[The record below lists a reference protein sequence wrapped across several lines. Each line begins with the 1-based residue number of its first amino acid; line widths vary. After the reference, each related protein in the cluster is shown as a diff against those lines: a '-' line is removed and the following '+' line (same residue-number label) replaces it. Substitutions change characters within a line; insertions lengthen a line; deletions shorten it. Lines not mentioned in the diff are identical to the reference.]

1 MCNLY
6 TFEMTVILYITG
18 MNILITGANGF
29 LGQHLCRSLRNQH
42 KVIASGKGLKRI
54 PFEDVVYV
62 EADISSGEEVE
73 NLLRFAEPEVIIHTA
88 AMSKPDE
95 CEKNKAL
102 CIDINVKGTQHIVEA
117 AKTLNKPAHL
127 IYTSSD
133 FVLGDD
139 GPHTEDAIPVP
150 LNFYGETK
158 LAAEKIVEESGLLYS
173 IVRPVFMYG
182 EIWEGMRPTFL
193 HWVKESLENGKRI
206 KVVCDQL
213 RTPTYVVDI
222 CKGIHSI
229 IKKKA
234 GGLYHLAGEEL
245 LTPYD
250 MAVKLAIHLQLDI
263 SLIEAVTTATFRELV
278 QRAKKGG
285 LIIHKAKDDLGFVP
299 LSFHE
304 ALDSYSHM
312 SVAEK
317 YTEMCI
323 KQHCWSFDIPVS
335 QFRERTRYL

>member
-1 MCNLY
+1 
-6 TFEMTVILYITG
+6 
-18 MNILITGANGF
+18 
-29 LGQHLCRSLRNQH
+29 
-42 KVIASGKGLKRI
+42 
-54 PFEDVVYV
+54 
-62 EADISSGEEVE
+62 
-73 NLLRFAEPEVIIHTA
+73 
-88 AMSKPDE
+88 
-95 CEKNKAL
+95 
-102 CIDINVKGTQHIVEA
+102 
-117 AKTLNKPAHL
+117 
-127 IYTSSD
+127 
-133 FVLGDD
+133 
-139 GPHTEDAIPVP
+139 
-150 LNFYGETK
+150 
-158 LAAEKIVEESGLLYS
+158 
-173 IVRPVFMYG
+173 MYG